1 MTTPPPEQRAPAV
14 FFDRDGTLMPDVNY
28 CGRPEDV
35 HVFADAA
42 EALRRVKNAGYK
54 IIVITNQSG
63 IGRGYF
69 TEAAYREVERELERQ
84 LGAGLIDATY
94 FCPDLPDSGS
104 VRRKP
109 QPGMIFEAER
119 DHQIDL
125 ARSFF
130 VGDKAIDA
138 ECGRNAGVRTILL
151 NAEGPTDW
159 SVRSLTEAADVILAN
174 AR

>member
-1 MTTPPPEQRAPAV
+1 MTTRPPEQRAPAV

-119 DHQIDL
+119 DHQIEL

-138 ECGRNAGVRTILL
+138 ECGRNAGARTILL
-151 NAEGPTDW
+151 NAEGSADW